1 MGASI
6 SLDSKYRLILNTE
19 VECISINTS
28 SPKAKAKANASGG
41 GSGSGSGSSSG
52 RKHHKDRDDDHHGSD
67 KSGSD
72 SESRSDSGSGSGSG
86 SGSDSDSDSDGE
98 KTYTVKLTPEIIG
111 YIRSYVRKTQFL
123 DEFDLITEIELDK
136 YDHAPG
142 SALVFNSDSI
152 VFMPNNQTLE
162 AVGEWEYLESDKP
175 VVSSKS
181 KSKSKGGS
189 GRSRHRHDD
198 DDDDDDDDEHRDHA
212 SSKYKTKDDDLP
224 VGEIENVLTEKFQE
238 YNKTRE
244 FVIHE
249 SKSSFLALLIKSVE
263 VVKV

>member
-28 SPKAKAKANASGG
+28 SPKAKANATGG
-41 GSGSGSGSSSG
+41 GS
-52 RKHHKDRDDDHHGSD
+52 KHRKDRDDDDHHGSD

-72 SESRSDSGSGSGSG
+72 SGSDSESG
-86 SGSDSDSDSDGE
+86 SGSDSESGSDSDGE

-111 YIRSYVRKTQFL
+111 YIRSYIRKTQFL

-162 AVGEWEYLESDKP
+162 AVGEWEYIEPDKP
-175 VVSSKS
+175 VSSSSKS
-181 KSKSKGGS
+181 K
-189 GRSRHRHDD
+189 
-198 DDDDDDDDEHRDHA
+198 
-212 SSKYKTKDDDLP
+212 
-224 VGEIENVLTEKFQE
+224 
-238 YNKTRE
+238 
-244 FVIHE
+244 
-249 SKSSFLALLIKSVE
+249 
-263 VVKV
+263 

>member
-28 SPKAKAKANASGG
+28 SPKASGG
-41 GSGSGSGSSSG
+41 GRSQKQ
-52 RKHHKDRDDDHHGSD
+52 RDHKDRKNRESDDASG
-67 KSGSD
+67 SGSD
-72 SESRSDSGSGSGSG
+72 SESGTGSESGSESESE
-86 SGSDSDSDSDGE
+86 SDGE

-111 YIRSYVRKTQFL
+111 YIRSYIRKTQFL

-142 SALVFNSDSI
+142 SAIVFNSDSI
-152 VFMPNNQTLE
+152 VFMPNDQTLE
-162 AVGEWEYLESDKP
+162 AVGDWEYLESDKP
-175 VVSSKS
+175 VSSSSSSSKS
-181 KSKSKGGS
+181 KSKSGG
-189 GRSRHRHDD
+189 RKRHRHN
-198 DDDDDDDDEHRDHA
+198 DDEDEDHDHA
-212 SSKYKTKDDDLP
+212 SSKYKTKEDDLS

-249 SKSSFLALLIKSVE
+249 SKNSFLVLLIKSVE

>member
-28 SPKAKAKANASGG
+28 SPKAKAKATGG
-41 GSGSGSGSSSG
+41 GSG
-52 RKHHKDRDDDHHGSD
+52 RKARKDRDDDDHHGSD

-72 SESRSDSGSGSGSG
+72 SGSDSESG
-86 SGSDSDSDSDGE
+86 SGSDSESGSDSDGE

-111 YIRSYVRKTQFL
+111 YIRSYIRKTQFL

-162 AVGEWEYLESDKP
+162 AVGEWEYLEPDKP
-175 VVSSKS
+175 IVSSSSKS
-181 KSKSKGGS
+181 KSKSGG

-198 DDDDDDDDEHRDHA
+198 DDDDDEDRHRDRS

-224 VGEIENVLTEKFQE
+224 VGEIENVITEKFQE

>member
-19 VECISINTS
+19 VECISINSS
-28 SPKAKAKANASGG
+28 SPKAKAKASG
-41 GSGSGSGSSSG
+41 GSGH
-52 RKHHKDRDDDHHGSD
+52 KHRDDDKSRSGSD
-67 KSGSD
+67 SGSD
-72 SESRSDSGSGSGSG
+72 SESG
-86 SGSDSDSDSDGE
+86 SGSDSESGSDSDGE

-111 YIRSYVRKTQFL
+111 YIRSYIRKTQFL

-142 SALVFNSDSI
+142 SAIVFNSDSI

-175 VVSSKS
+175 VVSSSSKS
-181 KSKSKGGS
+181 KSKSGGS
-189 GRSRHRHDD
+189 GRSRHRHDN
-198 DDDDDDDDEHRDHA
+198 DDDDEDRHRAA

-224 VGEIENVLTEKFQE
+224 VGEIENVITEKFQE

>member
-41 GSGSGSGSSSG
+41 GSGSSSGSG
-52 RKHHKDRDDDHHGSD
+52 RKHRKDRESDDDNASA
-67 KSGSD
+67 SGSD
-72 SESRSDSGSGSGSG
+72 SESGSESDRSDRSGSS
-86 SGSDSDSDSDGE
+86 SDSDGE

-111 YIRSYVRKTQFL
+111 YIRSYIRKTQFL
-123 DEFDLITEIELDK
+123 DEFDLITEIELDN

-142 SALVFNSDSI
+142 SAIVFNSDSI

-198 DDDDDDDDEHRDHA
+198 DDDDDDDDDEHRDHA
-212 SSKYKTKDDDLP
+212 SSKYKTKEDDLP

>member
-28 SPKAKAKANASGG
+28 SPKAKAKATGG
-41 GSGSGSGSSSG
+41 GSG
-52 RKHHKDRDDDHHGSD
+52 RKARKDRDDDDHHGSD

-72 SESRSDSGSGSGSG
+72 SGSDSESG
-86 SGSDSDSDSDGE
+86 SGSDSESGSDSDGE

-111 YIRSYVRKTQFL
+111 YIRSYIRKTQFL

-162 AVGEWEYLESDKP
+162 AVGEWEYLEPDKP
-175 VVSSKS
+175 VVSSSSKS
-181 KSKSKGGS
+181 KSKSGG

-198 DDDDDDDDEHRDHA
+198 DDDDDDEDRHRDRS

-224 VGEIENVLTEKFQE
+224 VGEIENVITEKFQE

>member
-28 SPKAKAKANASGG
+28 SPKAKAKASG
-41 GSGSGSGSSSG
+41 GSGH
-52 RKHHKDRDDDHHGSD
+52 KHRDDD
-67 KSGSD
+67 KS
-72 SESRSDSGSGSGSG
+72 RSGSG
-86 SGSDSDSDSDGE
+86 SGSDSESGSESGSDSDRSDSGSESDGE

-111 YIRSYVRKTQFL
+111 YIRSYIRKTQFL

-142 SALVFNSDSI
+142 SAIVFNSDSI

-175 VVSSKS
+175 VVSSSSKS
-181 KSKSKGGS
+181 KSKSGG
-189 GRSRHRHDD
+189 GRSRHRHDN
-198 DDDDDDDDEHRDHA
+198 DDDDEDRHRAA

-224 VGEIENVLTEKFQE
+224 VGEIENVITEKFQE

>member
-28 SPKAKAKANASGG
+28 SPKAKAKATGG
-41 GSGSGSGSSSG
+41 GSG
-52 RKHHKDRDDDHHGSD
+52 RKARKDRDDDDHHGSD

-72 SESRSDSGSGSGSG
+72 SGSDSESG
-86 SGSDSDSDSDGE
+86 SGSDSDRSSSGSDSDGE

-111 YIRSYVRKTQFL
+111 YIRSYIRKTQFL

-181 KSKSKGGS
+181 KSKSGG
-189 GRSRHRHDD
+189 GRSRHRHH
-198 DDDDDDDDEHRDHA
+198 DDDDDEDEDRHRAA

-224 VGEIENVLTEKFQE
+224 VGEIENVITEKFQE

>member
-28 SPKAKAKANASGG
+28 SSAAPSGG
-41 GSGSGSGSSSG
+41 SAGGKKKKNNNKRHHSDSGSESEHSGSEDTGSEDGSTSGSDSNSGSGS
-52 RKHHKDRDDDHHGSD
+52 
-67 KSGSD
+67 
-72 SESRSDSGSGSGSG
+72 E
-86 SGSDSDSDSDGE
+86 SDSD

-111 YIRSYVRKTQFL
+111 YIRSYIRKNQFL

-136 YDHAPG
+136 YDHMPG

-152 VFMPNNQTLE
+152 VFMSNNQSLE
-162 AVGEWEYLESDKP
+162 AVGDWEYIETDKP
-175 VVSSKS
+175 VVSASKS
-181 KSKSKGGS
+181 KSKSGK
-189 GRSRHRHDD
+189 SRHRD
-198 DDDDDDDDEHRDHA
+198 RDHDREHNA
-212 SSKYKTKDDDLP
+212 DDNNDRHSEYKTKDDDLP
-224 VGEIENVLTEKFQE
+224 VNEIENIITEKFQE

-249 SKSSFLALLIKSVE
+249 SKNSFLVLLVKSVE
-263 VVKV
+263 LVKA

>member
-28 SPKAKAKANASGG
+28 SPKAKAKASG
-41 GSGSGSGSSSG
+41 GSGH
-52 RKHHKDRDDDHHGSD
+52 KHREDRDDD

-72 SESRSDSGSGSGSG
+72 SGSDSESGSGSG
-86 SGSDSDSDSDGE
+86 SGSDSGSGSGSDSDGE

-111 YIRSYVRKTQFL
+111 YIRSYIRKTQFL

-142 SALVFNSDSI
+142 SAIVFNSDSI

-162 AVGEWEYLESDKP
+162 AVGEWEYLEPDKP
-175 VVSSKS
+175 VVSSSSKS
-181 KSKSKGGS
+181 KSKSGG
-189 GRSRHRHDD
+189 GRSRHSHRHDN
-198 DDDDDDDDEHRDHA
+198 DDDDEDEDRHRAA

>member
-28 SPKAKAKANASGG
+28 SPKASGG
-41 GSGSGSGSSSG
+41 GRSQKQRDRKDRKDRESDDASGSGSDSESGSGSSSG
-52 RKHHKDRDDDHHGSD
+52 SE
-67 KSGSD
+67 SGS
-72 SESRSDSGSGSGSG
+72 E
-86 SGSDSDSDSDGE
+86 SDGE

-111 YIRSYVRKTQFL
+111 YIRSYIRKTQFL

-142 SALVFNSDSI
+142 SAIVFNSDSI
-152 VFMPNNQTLE
+152 VFMPNDQTLE
-162 AVGEWEYLESDKP
+162 AVGDWEYLESDKP
-175 VVSSKS
+175 VSSSSSSSSKS
-181 KSKSKGGS
+181 KSKSGG
-189 GRSRHRHDD
+189 RKRHRHN
-198 DDDDDDDDEHRDHA
+198 DDDDEDHDHA
-212 SSKYKTKDDDLP
+212 SSKYKTKEDDLS

-249 SKSSFLALLIKSVE
+249 SKNSFLVLLIKSVE

>member
-28 SPKAKAKANASGG
+28 SPKDKAKATGG
-41 GSGSGSGSSSG
+41 GSGRKARKDRESDDDKSGS
-52 RKHHKDRDDDHHGSD
+52 GSD

-72 SESRSDSGSGSGSG
+72 SGSDSESGSGSS
-86 SGSDSDSDSDGE
+86 SDSDGE

-111 YIRSYVRKTQFL
+111 YIRSYIRKTQFL

-142 SALVFNSDSI
+142 SAIVFNSDSI

-162 AVGEWEYLESDKP
+162 AVGEWEYLEPDKP
-175 VVSSKS
+175 VVSSSSSSSKS
-181 KSKSKGGS
+181 KSKSGG

-198 DDDDDDDDEHRDHA
+198 DDEDEDARRDHA

-224 VGEIENVLTEKFQE
+224 VGEIENVITDKFQE

>member
-28 SPKAKAKANASGG
+28 SPKAKAKTHATGG
-41 GSGSGSGSSSG
+41 GS
-52 RKHHKDRDDDHHGSD
+52 KHRDDRDDDKSG
-67 KSGSD
+67 SGSD
-72 SESRSDSGSGSGSG
+72 SESG
-86 SGSDSDSDSDGE
+86 SGSDSDRSSSGSESDGE

-111 YIRSYVRKTQFL
+111 YIRSYIRKTQFL

-142 SALVFNSDSI
+142 SAIVFNSDSI

-175 VVSSKS
+175 VVSSSSSKS
-181 KSKSKGGS
+181 KSKSGG
-189 GRSRHRHDD
+189 GRSRHSHRHDN
-198 DDDDDDDDEHRDHA
+198 DDDDDDEDRHRAA